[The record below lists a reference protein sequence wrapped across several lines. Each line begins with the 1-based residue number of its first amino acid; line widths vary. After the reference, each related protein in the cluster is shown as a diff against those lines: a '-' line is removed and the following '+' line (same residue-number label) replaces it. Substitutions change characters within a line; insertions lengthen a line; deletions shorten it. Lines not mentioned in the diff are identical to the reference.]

1 MKSKKQNKN
10 IIIAILSIFVA
21 LATIFT
27 FVPMTFGDTSYLG
40 VWGAYGMSAELYGG
54 LYAEY
59 DIKGTAKHDD
69 IVSSMAKIKSTLQ
82 EQGYQSSNVISID
95 DSKIRVEIGYPT
107 TNTEEAFSDAYKVL
121 NNVAI
126 GAFEFRSSQSETD
139 EKLVRVTGK
148 DHIKEIS
155 VADYNSTTYLVIEF
169 NKSGEKQFESLC
181 EASSTVYV
189 YMGDTL
195 QTSFSASNVTDYSQM
210 QLSVTSF
217 ESAQDFYYKTLFG
230 SLSVELNSDTV
241 VINTMTSY
249 LGLGVGEGASVALYV
264 LAFFEIAILIAA
276 FIFFAVKYKMMSVLL
291 MPLMLLNLVIAGW
304 VFSAITNFE
313 INVVSLFALAI
324 SLAFVFGCS
333 LMQIGRIKE
342 EYSQGKTIDASIE
355 AGIKKAMPTLIA
367 ASVTV
372 IVISALVAIWVG
384 GQITIGSII
393 LIVFACLNILT
404 NIVLFPWVL
413 KLYNLSNNKQGL
425 PYGFKQEDN
434 TNV

>member
-1 MKSKKQNKN
+1 M
-10 IIIAILSIFVA
+10 
-21 LATIFT
+21 
-27 FVPMTFGDTSYLG
+27 
-40 VWGAYGMSAELYGG
+40 
-54 LYAEY
+54 
-59 DIKGTAKHDD
+59 
-69 IVSSMAKIKSTLQ
+69 
-82 EQGYQSSNVISID
+82 
-95 DSKIRVEIGYPT
+95 
-107 TNTEEAFSDAYKVL
+107 L